1 MIMRK
6 RVLRTLAAALV
17 ASTILVNPIVS
28 EAGSILPSGG
38 DTNYILHTETDFKIM
53 DMVYKM
59 QNGETVTMENA
70 AQMATLTKVGYADYQ
85 TAGPISITEG
95 RMTYKTY
102 WGSEDKEVYV
112 VALSGTETI
121 VENQTTTVKEDLL
134 SGFELSNEYELN
146 AKNAIIDRIPA
157 GSNIIL
163 AGHSLGGMVAQQ
175 VAADK
180 YIKDNYEILN
190 TVTFGSPLI
199 KGFTREGMVK
209 RLGDTSD
216 KNPFYS
222 ISSVLNIVWQ
232 YAGVNHEDGGY
243 NGDSATA
250 HCDSYLREDVW
261 GSYDCAGEK
270 RGSILGVETGS
281 RMLTLN
287 FATTS
292 FYTSLY
298 GTTSVAR
305 SSILP
310 TKTTAECYDLA
321 KNAVADGYMSE
332 DVLGKFTTF
341 AQVTDEDP
349 VELEVSEEMES
360 DAELLE
366 AETTE
371 NDSIDEDAVVE
382 EAIDAEPTETVVA
395 EVIDAEADD
404 TVVVEDEIVETEA
417 VVE

>member
-1 MIMRK
+1 MRK
-6 RVLRTLAAALV
+6 RVLRILAAALV
-17 ASTILVNPIVS
+17 ASTVLVNPMVS
-28 EAGSILPSGG
+28 EAGSILPAGG

-59 QNGETVTMENA
+59 QNGETVTIENA

-95 RMTYKTY
+95 RMTYNTY
-102 WGSEDKEVYV
+102 WGAEDKEVYV

-121 VENQTTTVKEDLL
+121 VDNQTTTVKEDLL
-134 SGFELSNEYELN
+134 SGFELSNEYATN
-146 AKNAIIDRIPA
+146 VKNAIIDRIPA

-180 YIKDNYEILN
+180 YIKDNYEVLN

-209 RLGDTSD
+209 RLGDSSD
-216 KNPFYS
+216 KNTFYS

-243 NGDSATA
+243 NGDSSAA

-261 GSYDCAGEK
+261 GNYDCAGEK
-270 RGSILGVETGS
+270 RGSVLGVETGS

-298 GTTSVAR
+298 GTTAVAR
-305 SSILP
+305 TSILP
-310 TKTTAECYDLA
+310 KKTPAECYDLA
-321 KNAVADGYMSE
+321 KAAVADGYITE
-332 DVLGKFTTF
+332 DVLAKFTTF
-341 AQVTDEDP
+341 AQVNDADS
-349 VELEVSEEMES
+349 VETEVIEAMES
-360 DAELLE
+360 DAELVE
-366 AETTE
+366 ADTTE
-371 NDSIDEDAVVE
+371 NDSIEDANLVE
-382 EAIDAEPTETVVA
+382 EVINPELDEATVV
-395 EVIDAEADD
+395 D
-404 TVVVEDEIVETEA
+404 TEA

>member
-1 MIMRK
+1 MRK
-6 RVLRTLAAALV
+6 RVLRTIAAALAV
-17 ASTILVNPIVS
+17 STILVNPMVA
-28 EAGSILPSGG
+28 EAGSILPAGG

-53 DMVYKM
+53 DMVYKI
-59 QNGETVTMENA
+59 QNGETVTIENA

-85 TAGPISITEG
+85 SAGPISITEG
-95 RMTYKTY
+95 RMTYNTY
-102 WGSEDKEVYV
+102 WGTEDKEVYV

-134 SGFELSNEYELN
+134 SGFELSNEYKTN
-146 AKNAIIDRIPA
+146 VKNAIIDRIPA

-163 AGHSLGGMVAQQ
+163 AGHSLGGMIAQQ

-180 YIKDNYEILN
+180 YIKDNYEVLN

-243 NGDSATA
+243 NGDSSAA

-261 GSYDCAGEK
+261 GNYDCCGEK
-270 RGSILGVETGS
+270 KGTTLWVQTGT

-298 GTTSVAR
+298 GTKSVAR
-305 SSILP
+305 TSILP
-310 TKTTAECYDLA
+310 KKTPAECYDLA
-321 KNAVADGYMSE
+321 KQAVADGYMSE
-332 DVLGKFTTF
+332 DALNQFTTF
-341 AQVTDEDP
+341 VQVNDEDS
-349 VELEVSEEMES
+349 VETEVSEVIES
-360 DAELLE
+360 DAELVE
-366 AETTE
+366 ADITEADSKVEADLVEETT
-371 NDSIDEDAVVE
+371 
-382 EAIDAEPTETVVA
+382 DAEVDNTAV
-395 EVIDAEADD
+395 
-404 TVVVEDEIVETEA
+404 VETEA
-417 VVE
+417 VAE

>member
-1 MIMRK
+1 
-6 RVLRTLAAALV
+6 
-17 ASTILVNPIVS
+17 
-28 EAGSILPSGG
+28 
-38 DTNYILHTETDFKIM
+38 
-53 DMVYKM
+53 
-59 QNGETVTMENA
+59 
-70 AQMATLTKVGYADYQ
+70 MATLTKVGYADYQ

-95 RMTYKTY
+95 RMTYNTY

-112 VALSGTETI
+112 IALSGTESI

-134 SGFELSNEYELN
+134 SGFELSNEYALN
-146 AKNAIIDRIPA
+146 VKNAIIDRIPA

-180 YIKDNYEILN
+180 YVKDNYEILN

-216 KNPFYS
+216 KNTFYS
-222 ISSVLNIVWQ
+222 ISSVLNIIWQ

-243 NGDSATA
+243 NGNSSAA

-270 RGSILGVETGS
+270 RGNIFGIEAGS

-298 GTTSVAR
+298 GTTSVAKT
-305 SSILP
+305 SILP
-310 TKTTAECYDLA
+310 KKTPAECYDLA
-321 KNAVADGYMSE
+321 KQAVADGYMSE
-332 DVLGKFTTF
+332 DVLDRFTTF
-341 AQVTDEDP
+341 AQVTD
-349 VELEVSEEMES
+349 VEAVETEVAEAMEA
-360 DAELLE
+360 DAELVE
-366 AETTE
+366 ADATENASIDEEVLVEDAVAAELDETVVDEVETTE
-371 NDSIDEDAVVE
+371 A
-382 EAIDAEPTETVVA
+382 EAIVD
-395 EVIDAEADD
+395 
-404 TVVVEDEIVETEA
+404 ETEA

>member
-1 MIMRK
+1 MRK
-6 RVLRTLAAALV
+6 RVLRMLATALV
-17 ASTILVNPIVS
+17 ASTVLVNPMVS
-28 EAGSILPSGG
+28 EAGSILPAGG

-59 QNGETVTMENA
+59 QNGETVTIENA

-95 RMTYKTY
+95 RMTYNTY

-121 VENQTTTVKEDLL
+121 VDNQTTTVKEDLL
-134 SGFELSNEYELN
+134 SGFELSNEYATN
-146 AKNAIIDRIPA
+146 VKNAIIDRIPA

-180 YIKDNYEILN
+180 YVKDNYEVLN

-209 RLGDTSD
+209 RLGDSSD
-216 KNPFYS
+216 KNTFYS

-243 NGDSATA
+243 NGDSPAA

-261 GSYDCAGEK
+261 GIYDCAGEK
-270 RGSILGVETGS
+270 RGSICGIETGS

-298 GTTSVAR
+298 GTTAVAR
-305 SSILP
+305 TSILP
-310 TKTTAECYDLA
+310 KKTPAECYDLA
-321 KNAVADGYMSE
+321 KAAVADGYITE
-332 DVLGKFTTF
+332 DVLAKFTTF
-341 AQVTDEDP
+341 AQDNDADS
-349 VELEVSEEMES
+349 VETEVIEAMES
-360 DAELLE
+360 DAELVE
-366 AETTE
+366 ADTTE
-371 NDSIDEDAVVE
+371 NESIEDANLVE
-382 EAIDAEPTETVVA
+382 EVINPELDEATVV
-395 EVIDAEADD
+395 D
-404 TVVVEDEIVETEA
+404 TEA

>member
-1 MIMRK
+1 MKK
-6 RVLRTLAAALV
+6 RVLRFLATALAV
-17 ASTILVNPIVS
+17 TTVFVNPIVS

-38 DTNYILHTETDFKIM
+38 EYNYVLHTETDFKLM
-53 DMVYKM
+53 DMVYKI
-59 QNGETVTMENA
+59 QNGETVTFENA

-95 RMTYKTY
+95 RMTYNTY
-102 WGSEDKEVYV
+102 WGTEDKEVYV

-121 VENQTTTVKEDLL
+121 VENQTTTIKEDLL
-134 SGFELSNEYELN
+134 SGFELSNEYKTN
-146 AKNAIIDRIPA
+146 VKNAIIDRIPA

-163 AGHSLGGMVAQQ
+163 AGHSLGGMIAQQ

-180 YIKDNYEILN
+180 YIKDNYEVLN

-222 ISSVLNIVWQ
+222 VSTFLNIAWQ

-243 NGDSATA
+243 NGDSPAA

-261 GSYDCAGEK
+261 GSYDCCGEK
-270 RGSILGVETGS
+270 KGSTLWVQTGT

-298 GTTSVAR
+298 GTTSVVGT
-305 SSILP
+305 SIIP
-310 TKTTAECYDLA
+310 TKTPVESLDLA
-321 KNAVADGYMSE
+321 KQAVADGYISE
-332 DVLGKFTTF
+332 DVLAKYTTF
-341 AQVTDEDP
+341 VPATNEDS
-349 VELEVSEEMES
+349 VETEVSEVMES
-360 DAELLE
+360 DAEVVE
-366 AETTE
+366 ADTTE
-371 NDSIDEDAVVE
+371 DDIE
-382 EAIDAEPTETVVA
+382 
-395 EVIDAEADD
+395 EVIDTELDD
-404 TVVVEDEIVETEA
+404 TAVAEDEA

>member
-1 MIMRK
+1 MRK
-6 RVLRTLAAALV
+6 SILRTLAAALV
-17 ASTILVNPIVS
+17 ASTVLVNPMVA
-28 EAGSILPSGG
+28 EAGSILPADG

-53 DMVYKM
+53 DMVYKI
-59 QNGETVTMENA
+59 QNGETVSIENA

-95 RMTYKTY
+95 RMTYNTY

-134 SGFELSNEYELN
+134 SGFELSNEYEVN
-146 AKNAIIDRIPA
+146 VKNAIIDRIPA

-180 YIKDNYEILN
+180 YIKDNYEVLN

-216 KNPFYS
+216 KNTFYS

-243 NGDSATA
+243 NGDSSAA

-261 GSYDCAGEK
+261 GNYDCAGEK
-270 RGSILGVETGS
+270 RGSICGIETGS

-298 GTTSVAR
+298 GTTSVVR
-305 SSILP
+305 SSVLP
-310 TKTTAECYDLA
+310 KKTPAECYDLA
-321 KNAVADGYMSE
+321 KNAVSDGYISE
-332 DVLGKFTTF
+332 DVLNKFTTF
-341 AQVTDEDP
+341 VQIND
-349 VELEVSEEMES
+349 
-360 DAELLE
+360 DAS
-366 AETTE
+366 AETEASEAMMSNAEFVEADTTDV
-371 NDSIDEDAVVE
+371 DSIEEDNL
-382 EAIDAEPTETVVA
+382 
-395 EVIDAEADD
+395 ADD
-404 TVVVEDEIVETEA
+404 ASNEVQDETTVVETEA
-417 VVE
+417 IVE

>member
-1 MIMRK
+1 MKK
-6 RVLRTLAAALV
+6 RVLRFLATALAV
-17 ASTILVNPIVS
+17 TTVFVNPIVS

-38 DTNYILHTETDFKIM
+38 EYNYVLHTETDFKLM
-53 DMVYKM
+53 DMVYKI
-59 QNGETVTMENA
+59 QNGETVTFENA
-70 AQMATLTKVGYADYQ
+70 AQMATLAKVGYADYQ

-95 RMTYKTY
+95 RMTYNTY
-102 WGSEDKEVYV
+102 WGAEDKEVYV

-121 VENQTTTVKEDLL
+121 VENQTTTIKEDLL
-134 SGFELSNEYELN
+134 SGFELSNEYKTN
-146 AKNAIIDRIPA
+146 VKNAIIDRIPA

-163 AGHSLGGMVAQQ
+163 AGHSLGGMIAQQ

-180 YIKDNYEILN
+180 YIKDNYEVLN

-222 ISSVLNIVWQ
+222 VSTFLNIAWQ

-243 NGDSATA
+243 NGDSPAA

-261 GSYDCAGEK
+261 GSYDCCGEK
-270 RGSILGVETGS
+270 KGSTLWVQTGT

-298 GTTSVAR
+298 GTTSVVGT
-305 SSILP
+305 SIIP
-310 TKTTAECYDLA
+310 TKTPVESLDLA
-321 KNAVADGYMSE
+321 KQAVADGYISE
-332 DVLGKFTTF
+332 DVLSKFTTF
-341 AQVTDEDP
+341 AQATDVDSAEI
-349 VELEVSEEMES
+349 EVSEVAES
-360 DAELLE
+360 DAEVVE
-366 AETTE
+366 ADTTE
-371 NDSIDEDAVVE
+371 DDIE
-382 EAIDAEPTETVVA
+382 
-395 EVIDAEADD
+395 EVIDTELDD
-404 TVVVEDEIVETEA
+404 TAVAEDEA
-417 VVE
+417 VIE

>member
-1 MIMRK
+1 MRK
-6 RVLRTLAAALV
+6 RVLRILAAALV
-17 ASTILVNPIVS
+17 ASTVLVNPMVS
-28 EAGSILPSGG
+28 EAGSILPAGG

-59 QNGETVTMENA
+59 QNGETVTIENA

-95 RMTYKTY
+95 RMTYNTY

-121 VENQTTTVKEDLL
+121 VDNQTTTVKEDLL
-134 SGFELSNEYELN
+134 SGFELSNEYATN
-146 AKNAIIDRIPA
+146 VKNAIIDRIPA

-180 YIKDNYEILN
+180 YIKDNYEVLN

-209 RLGDTSD
+209 RLGDSSD
-216 KNPFYS
+216 KNTFYS

-243 NGDSATA
+243 NGDSPAA

-261 GSYDCAGEK
+261 GNYDCAGEK
-270 RGSILGVETGS
+270 RGSICGIETGS

-298 GTTSVAR
+298 GTTAVAR
-305 SSILP
+305 TSILP
-310 TKTTAECYDLA
+310 KKTPAECYDLA
-321 KNAVADGYMSE
+321 KAAVADGYITE
-332 DVLGKFTTF
+332 DVLAKFTTF
-341 AQVTDEDP
+341 AQLNDTDS
-349 VELEVSEEMES
+349 VETEVIEAMES
-360 DAELLE
+360 DAKLVE
-366 AETTE
+366 ADSTE
-371 NDSIDEDAVVE
+371 NDSIEDANLVE
-382 EAIDAEPTETVVA
+382 EVINPELDEATVV
-395 EVIDAEADD
+395 D
-404 TVVVEDEIVETEA
+404 TEA

>member
-1 MIMRK
+1 MRK
-6 RVLRTLAAALV
+6 SILRTLAAALV
-17 ASTILVNPIVS
+17 ASTVLVNPMVA
-28 EAGSILPSGG
+28 EAGSILPADG

-53 DMVYKM
+53 DMVYKI
-59 QNGETVTMENA
+59 QNGETVSVENA

-95 RMTYKTY
+95 RMTYNTY

-134 SGFELSNEYELN
+134 SGFELSNEYVVN
-146 AKNAIIDRIPA
+146 VKNAIIDRIPA

-180 YIKDNYEILN
+180 YIKDNYEVLN

-216 KNPFYS
+216 KNTFYS

-243 NGDSATA
+243 NGDSSTA

-261 GSYDCAGEK
+261 GNYDCAGEK
-270 RGSILGVETGS
+270 RGSICGIETGS

-298 GTTSVAR
+298 GTTSVVR
-305 SSILP
+305 SSVLP
-310 TKTTAECYDLA
+310 KKTPAECYDLA
-321 KNAVADGYMSE
+321 KNAVSDGYISE
-332 DVLGKFTTF
+332 DVLNKFTTF
-341 AQVTDEDP
+341 VQIND
-349 VELEVSEEMES
+349 
-360 DAELLE
+360 DAS
-366 AETTE
+366 AETEASETMISNTE
-371 NDSIDEDAVVE
+371 FVEADTTEVDSIEEDNL
-382 EAIDAEPTETVVA
+382 
-395 EVIDAEADD
+395 ADD
-404 TVVVEDEIVETEA
+404 ASNEVQDETAVVETEA
-417 VVE
+417 IVE

>member
-1 MIMRK
+1 MRK
-6 RVLRTLAAALV
+6 RVFRILAAAIV

-28 EAGSILPSGG
+28 EAGSILPADG

-59 QNGETVTMENA
+59 QNGETVTIENA

-95 RMTYKTY
+95 RMTYNTY

-112 VALSGTETI
+112 VALSGTESI

-134 SGFELSNEYELN
+134 SGFELSNEYEKN
-146 AKNAIIDRIPA
+146 VKNAIIDRIPA

-163 AGHSLGGMVAQQ
+163 TGHSLGGMVAQQ

-180 YIKDNYEILN
+180 YIKDNYEVLN
-190 TVTFGSPLI
+190 TVTFGSPLV

-209 RLGDTSD
+209 RLGDSSD
-216 KNPFYS
+216 KNTFYS

-243 NGDSATA
+243 NGDSPAA

-321 KNAVADGYMSE
+321 KKAVADGYMSE
-332 DVLGKFTTF
+332 DVLNKFTTF
-341 AQVTDEDP
+341 AQVTDVDTVEVEVPVVEDSD
-349 VELEVSEEMES
+349 VEAVEADTTEAESVVEADLVEEAV
-360 DAELLE
+360 DAELVETADVE
-366 AETTE
+366 AET
-371 NDSIDEDAVVE
+371 
-382 EAIDAEPTETVVA
+382 VA
-395 EVIDAEADD
+395 E
-404 TVVVEDEIVETEA
+404 
-417 VVE
+417 

>member
-1 MIMRK
+1 MRK
-6 RVLRTLAAALV
+6 RVIRILAAALV
-17 ASTILVNPIVS
+17 ASTVLVNPMVS
-28 EAGSILPSGG
+28 EAGSILPAGG

-59 QNGETVTMENA
+59 QNGETVTIENA

-95 RMTYKTY
+95 RMTYNTY

-121 VENQTTTVKEDLL
+121 VDNQTTTVKEDLL
-134 SGFELSNEYELN
+134 SGFELSNEYATN
-146 AKNAIIDRIPA
+146 VKNAIIDRIPA

-180 YIKDNYEILN
+180 YIKDNYEVLN

-216 KNPFYS
+216 KNTFYS

-243 NGDSATA
+243 NGDSPAA

-261 GSYDCAGEK
+261 GNYDCAGEK
-270 RGSILGVETGS
+270 RGSICGIETGS

-298 GTTSVAR
+298 GTTAVTR
-305 SSILP
+305 TSILP
-310 TKTTAECYDLA
+310 KKTPAECYDLA
-321 KNAVADGYMSE
+321 KAAVADGYITE
-332 DVLGKFTTF
+332 DVLAKFTTF
-341 AQVTDEDP
+341 AQVNDADS
-349 VELEVSEEMES
+349 VETEVIEAMES
-360 DAELLE
+360 DAELVE
-366 AETTE
+366 ADTTE
-371 NDSIDEDAVVE
+371 NDSIEDASLVE
-382 EAIDAEPTETVVA
+382 EVINPELDEATVV
-395 EVIDAEADD
+395 D
-404 TVVVEDEIVETEA
+404 TEA

>member
-1 MIMRK
+1 MKK
-6 RVLRTLAAALV
+6 RVLRFLATALAV
-17 ASTILVNPIVS
+17 TTVFVNPIVS

-38 DTNYILHTETDFKIM
+38 EYNYVLHTETDFKLM
-53 DMVYKM
+53 DMVYKI
-59 QNGETVTMENA
+59 QNGETVTFENA
-70 AQMATLTKVGYADYQ
+70 AQMATLAKVGYADYQ

-95 RMTYKTY
+95 RMTYNTY
-102 WGSEDKEVYV
+102 WGAEDKEVYV

-121 VENQTTTVKEDLL
+121 VENQTTTIKEDLL
-134 SGFELSNEYELN
+134 SGFELSNEYKTN
-146 AKNAIIDRIPA
+146 VKNAIIDRIPA

-163 AGHSLGGMVAQQ
+163 AGHSLGGMIAQQ

-180 YIKDNYEILN
+180 YIKDNYEVLN

-222 ISSVLNIVWQ
+222 VSTFLNIAWQ

-243 NGDSATA
+243 NGDSSAA

-261 GSYDCAGEK
+261 GSYDCCGEK
-270 RGSILGVETGS
+270 KGSTLWVQTGT

-305 SSILP
+305 TSIIP
-310 TKTTAECYDLA
+310 TQTTAACYDLA
-321 KNAVADGYMSE
+321 KKAVADGYITE
-332 DVLGKFTTF
+332 DVLAKYTTF
-341 AQVTDEDP
+341 VPATNEDS
-349 VELEVSEEMES
+349 VETEVSEVMES
-360 DAELLE
+360 EVEESIE
-366 AETTE
+366 AE
-371 NDSIDEDAVVE
+371 VE
-382 EAIDAEPTETVVA
+382 ETAV
-395 EVIDAEADD
+395 
-404 TVVVEDEIVETEA
+404 VETEA
-417 VVE
+417 VEAMDAETDEAAIVEAEAVEAETVVE

>member
-1 MIMRK
+1 MRK
-6 RVLRTLAAALV
+6 RVLRMLATALV
-17 ASTILVNPIVS
+17 ASTVLVNPMVS
-28 EAGSILPSGG
+28 EAGSILPAGG

-59 QNGETVTMENA
+59 QNGETVTIENA

-95 RMTYKTY
+95 RMTYNTY

-134 SGFELSNEYELN
+134 SGFELSNEYATN
-146 AKNAIIDRIPA
+146 VKNAIIDRIPA

-180 YIKDNYEILN
+180 YVKDNYEVLN

-209 RLGDTSD
+209 RLGDSSD
-216 KNPFYS
+216 KNTFYS

-243 NGDSATA
+243 NGDSPAA

-270 RGSILGVETGS
+270 RGSICGIETGS

-298 GTTSVAR
+298 GTTAVAR
-305 SSILP
+305 TSILP
-310 TKTTAECYDLA
+310 KKTPAECYDLA
-321 KNAVADGYMSE
+321 KAAVADGYITE
-332 DVLGKFTTF
+332 DVLAKFTTF
-341 AQVTDEDP
+341 AQDNDADS
-349 VELEVSEEMES
+349 VETEFIETMES
-360 DAELLE
+360 DAELVE
-366 AETTE
+366 ADTTE
-371 NDSIDEDAVVE
+371 NDSIEDANLIE
-382 EAIDAEPTETVVA
+382 EVINPELDEATVV
-395 EVIDAEADD
+395 D
-404 TVVVEDEIVETEA
+404 TEA

>member
-1 MIMRK
+1 MRK
-6 RVLRTLAAALV
+6 RVLRILATALV
-17 ASTILVNPIVS
+17 ASTVLVNPMVS
-28 EAGSILPSGG
+28 EAGSILPAGG

-59 QNGETVTMENA
+59 QNGETVTIENA

-95 RMTYKTY
+95 RMTYNTY

-121 VENQTTTVKEDLL
+121 VDNQTTTVKEDLL
-134 SGFELSNEYELN
+134 SGFELSNEYATN
-146 AKNAIIDRIPA
+146 VKNAIIDRIPA

-180 YIKDNYEILN
+180 YVKDNYEVLN

-209 RLGDTSD
+209 RLGDSSD
-216 KNPFYS
+216 KNTFYS

-243 NGDSATA
+243 NGDSPAA

-270 RGSILGVETGS
+270 RGNICGIETGS

-298 GTTSVAR
+298 GTTAVAR
-305 SSILP
+305 TSILP
-310 TKTTAECYDLA
+310 KKTPAECYDLA
-321 KNAVADGYMSE
+321 KAAVADGYITE
-332 DVLGKFTTF
+332 DVLAKFTTF
-341 AQVTDEDP
+341 AQVNDADS
-349 VELEVSEEMES
+349 VETEVIETMES
-360 DAELLE
+360 DAELVE
-366 AETTE
+366 ADTTE
-371 NDSIDEDAVVE
+371 NDSIEDANLVE
-382 EAIDAEPTETVVA
+382 EVINPELDEATVV
-395 EVIDAEADD
+395 D
-404 TVVVEDEIVETEA
+404 TEA

>member
-1 MIMRK
+1 MRK
-6 RVLRTLAAALV
+6 RVLRILAAALV
-17 ASTILVNPIVS
+17 ASTVLVNPMVS
-28 EAGSILPSGG
+28 EAGSILPAGG

-59 QNGETVTMENA
+59 QNGETVTIENA

-95 RMTYKTY
+95 RMTYNTY
-102 WGSEDKEVYV
+102 WGAEDKEVYV

-134 SGFELSNEYELN
+134 SGFELSNEYATN
-146 AKNAIIDRIPA
+146 VKNAIIDRIPA

-180 YIKDNYEILN
+180 YIKDNYEVLN

-209 RLGDTSD
+209 RLGDSSD
-216 KNPFYS
+216 KNTFYS

-243 NGDSATA
+243 NGDSSAA

-261 GSYDCAGEK
+261 GNYDCAGEK
-270 RGSILGVETGS
+270 RGSVLGVETGS

-298 GTTSVAR
+298 GTTAVAR
-305 SSILP
+305 TSILP
-310 TKTTAECYDLA
+310 KKTPAECYDLA
-321 KNAVADGYMSE
+321 KAAVADGYITE
-332 DVLGKFTTF
+332 DVLAKFTTF
-341 AQVTDEDP
+341 AQVNDADS
-349 VELEVSEEMES
+349 VETEVIEAMES
-360 DAELLE
+360 DAELVE
-366 AETTE
+366 ADTTE
-371 NDSIDEDAVVE
+371 NDSIEDANLVE
-382 EAIDAEPTETVVA
+382 EVINPELDEATVV
-395 EVIDAEADD
+395 D
-404 TVVVEDEIVETEA
+404 TEA

>member
-1 MIMRK
+1 MRK
-6 RVLRTLAAALV
+6 SILRTLAAALV
-17 ASTILVNPIVS
+17 ASTVLVNPMVA
-28 EAGSILPSGG
+28 EAGSILPADG

-53 DMVYKM
+53 DMVYKI
-59 QNGETVTMENA
+59 QNGETVSVENA

-95 RMTYKTY
+95 RMTYNTY

-134 SGFELSNEYELN
+134 SGFELSNEYATN
-146 AKNAIIDRIPA
+146 VKNAIIDRIPA

-180 YIKDNYEILN
+180 YIKDNYEVLN

-209 RLGDTSD
+209 RLGDSSD
-216 KNPFYS
+216 KNTFYS

-243 NGDSATA
+243 NGDSSAA

-261 GSYDCAGEK
+261 GNYDCAGEK
-270 RGSILGVETGS
+270 RGSVLGVETGS

-298 GTTSVAR
+298 GTTAVAR
-305 SSILP
+305 TSILP
-310 TKTTAECYDLA
+310 KKTPAECYDLA
-321 KNAVADGYMSE
+321 KAAVADGYITE
-332 DVLGKFTTF
+332 DVLAKFTTF
-341 AQVTDEDP
+341 AQVNDADS
-349 VELEVSEEMES
+349 VETEVIEAMES
-360 DAELLE
+360 DAELVE
-366 AETTE
+366 ADTTE
-371 NDSIDEDAVVE
+371 NDSIEDANLVE
-382 EAIDAEPTETVVA
+382 EVINPELDEATVV
-395 EVIDAEADD
+395 D
-404 TVVVEDEIVETEA
+404 TEA

>member
-1 MIMRK
+1 MRK
-6 RVLRTLAAALV
+6 SILRTLAAALV
-17 ASTILVNPIVS
+17 ASTVLVNPMVA
-28 EAGSILPSGG
+28 EAGSILPADG

-53 DMVYKM
+53 DMVYKI
-59 QNGETVTMENA
+59 QNGETVSVENA

-95 RMTYKTY
+95 RMTYNTY

-134 SGFELSNEYELN
+134 SGFELSNEYVVN
-146 AKNAIIDRIPA
+146 VKNAIIDRIPA

-180 YIKDNYEILN
+180 YIKDNYEVLN

-216 KNPFYS
+216 KNTFYS

-243 NGDSATA
+243 NGDSSAA

-261 GSYDCAGEK
+261 GNYDCAGEK
-270 RGSILGVETGS
+270 RGSICGIETGS

-298 GTTSVAR
+298 GTTSVVR
-305 SSILP
+305 SSVLP
-310 TKTTAECYDLA
+310 KKTPAECYDLA
-321 KNAVADGYMSE
+321 KNAVSDGYISE
-332 DVLGKFTTF
+332 DVLNKFTTF
-341 AQVTDEDP
+341 VQIND
-349 VELEVSEEMES
+349 
-360 DAELLE
+360 DAS
-366 AETTE
+366 AETEASETMMSNTE
-371 NDSIDEDAVVE
+371 FV
-382 EAIDAEPTETVVA
+382 
-395 EVIDAEADD
+395 EAD
-404 TVVVEDEIVETEA
+404 TTEVNSIEEDNLADDASNAVQDETAVVETEA
-417 VVE
+417 IVE

>member
-1 MIMRK
+1 MRK
-6 RVLRTLAAALV
+6 RVLRTIAAALAV
-17 ASTILVNPIVS
+17 TTILVNPMVA
-28 EAGSILPSGG
+28 EAGSILPAGG

-53 DMVYKM
+53 DMVYKI
-59 QNGETVTMENA
+59 QNGETVTIENA

-85 TAGPISITEG
+85 SAGPISITEG
-95 RMTYKTY
+95 RMTYNTY
-102 WGSEDKEVYV
+102 WGTEDKEVYV

-134 SGFELSNEYELN
+134 SGFELSNEYKTN
-146 AKNAIIDRIPA
+146 VKNAIIDRIPA

-180 YIKDNYEILN
+180 YIKDNYEVLN

-243 NGDSATA
+243 NGDSSAA

-261 GSYDCAGEK
+261 GNYDCCGEK
-270 RGSILGVETGS
+270 KGTTLWVQTGT

-298 GTTSVAR
+298 GTKSVAR
-305 SSILP
+305 TSILP
-310 TKTTAECYDLA
+310 KKTPAECYDLA
-321 KNAVADGYMSE
+321 KQAVADGYMSE
-332 DVLGKFTTF
+332 DALNQFTTF
-341 AQVTDEDP
+341 VQVNDEES
-349 VELEVSEEMES
+349 VETEVSEVIES
-360 DAELLE
+360 DAELVE
-366 AETTE
+366 ADVTEADSKVEADLVEETT
-371 NDSIDEDAVVE
+371 
-382 EAIDAEPTETVVA
+382 DAEVDNTAV
-395 EVIDAEADD
+395 
-404 TVVVEDEIVETEA
+404 VETEA
-417 VVE
+417 VAE

>member
-1 MIMRK
+1 MRK
-6 RVLRTLAAALV
+6 RVLRTLAAALAV
-17 ASTILVNPIVS
+17 STILVNPMVA
-28 EAGSILPSGG
+28 EAGSILPAGG

-53 DMVYKM
+53 DMVYKI
-59 QNGETVTMENA
+59 QNGETVTIENA

-85 TAGPISITEG
+85 SAGPISITEG
-95 RMTYKTY
+95 RMTYNTY
-102 WGSEDKEVYV
+102 KSSEDKAVYV

-134 SGFELSNEYELN
+134 SGFELSNEYVTN
-146 AKNAIIDRIPA
+146 VKNAIIDRIPA
-157 GSNIIL
+157 GSNIIF

-180 YIKDNYEILN
+180 YIKDNYEVLN

-209 RLGDTSD
+209 RLGDSSD
-216 KNPFYS
+216 KNTFYS
-222 ISSVLNIVWQ
+222 ISSVFNIVWQ

-243 NGDSATA
+243 NGDSSAA

-261 GSYDCAGEK
+261 GNYDCAGEK
-270 RGSILGVETGS
+270 RGSVLGVETGS

-305 SSILP
+305 TSILP
-310 TKTTAECYDLA
+310 KKTPVECYDLA
-321 KNAVADGYMSE
+321 KQAVADGYMSE
-332 DVLGKFTTF
+332 DALNQFTTF
-341 AQVTDEDP
+341 EQVNDEDA
-349 VELEVSEEMES
+349 VETEVSEVIES
-360 DAELLE
+360 DAELVE
-366 AETTE
+366 ADATE
-371 NDSIDEDAVVE
+371 NDIVEEDVVVE
-382 EAIDAEPTETVVA
+382 DNLVE
-395 EVIDAEADD
+395 EVIDAELDETAAVE
-404 TVVVEDEIVETEA
+404 TETEVVEAEA

>member
-1 MIMRK
+1 MRK
-6 RVLRTLAAALV
+6 RVIRILAAALV
-17 ASTILVNPIVS
+17 ASTVLVNPMVS
-28 EAGSILPSGG
+28 VAGSILPAGG

-59 QNGETVTMENA
+59 QNGETVTIENA

-95 RMTYKTY
+95 RMTYNTY
-102 WGSEDKEVYV
+102 WGAEDKEVYV

-121 VENQTTTVKEDLL
+121 VDNQTTTVKEDLQ
-134 SGFELSNEYELN
+134 SGFELSNEYVLN
-146 AKNAIIDRIPA
+146 VKNAIIDRIPA

-180 YIKDNYEILN
+180 YIKDNYEVLN

-209 RLGDTSD
+209 RLGDSSD
-216 KNPFYS
+216 KNTFYS

-243 NGDSATA
+243 NGDSPAA

-261 GSYDCAGEK
+261 GNYDCAGEK
-270 RGSILGVETGS
+270 RGSVLGVETGS

-298 GTTSVAR
+298 GTTAVAR
-305 SSILP
+305 TSILP
-310 TKTTAECYDLA
+310 KKTPAECYDLA
-321 KNAVADGYMSE
+321 KAAVTNGYITE
-332 DVLGKFTTF
+332 DVLAKFTTF
-341 AQVTDEDP
+341 AQVNDADS
-349 VELEVSEEMES
+349 VETEVIEAMES
-360 DAELLE
+360 DAELVE
-366 AETTE
+366 ADTTE
-371 NDSIDEDAVVE
+371 NDSIEDANLVE
-382 EAIDAEPTETVVA
+382 EVINPELDEATVV
-395 EVIDAEADD
+395 D
-404 TVVVEDEIVETEA
+404 TEA
-417 VVE
+417 VIE

>member
-1 MIMRK
+1 MRK
-6 RVLRTLAAALV
+6 RVLRILAAALV
-17 ASTILVNPIVS
+17 ASTVLVNPMVS
-28 EAGSILPSGG
+28 EAGSILPAGG

-59 QNGETVTMENA
+59 QNGETVTIENA

-95 RMTYKTY
+95 RMTYNTY

-121 VENQTTTVKEDLL
+121 VDNQTTTVKEDLL
-134 SGFELSNEYELN
+134 SGFELSNEYATN
-146 AKNAIIDRIPA
+146 VKNAIIDRIPA

-180 YIKDNYEILN
+180 YIKDNYEVLN

-216 KNPFYS
+216 KNTFYS

-243 NGDSATA
+243 NGDSSAA

-261 GSYDCAGEK
+261 GNYDCAGEK
-270 RGSILGVETGS
+270 RGSVLGVETGS

-298 GTTSVAR
+298 GTTAVAR
-305 SSILP
+305 TSILP
-310 TKTTAECYDLA
+310 KKTPAECYDLA
-321 KNAVADGYMSE
+321 KAAVADGYITE
-332 DVLGKFTTF
+332 DVLAKFTTF
-341 AQVTDEDP
+341 AQVNDADS
-349 VELEVSEEMES
+349 VETEVIEAMES
-360 DAELLE
+360 DSELVE
-366 AETTE
+366 ADTTE
-371 NDSIDEDAVVE
+371 NDSIEDANLVEEVINPELDETTVVDTDAVVE
-382 EAIDAEPTETVVA
+382 
-395 EVIDAEADD
+395 
-404 TVVVEDEIVETEA
+404 
-417 VVE
+417 

>member
-1 MIMRK
+1 
-6 RVLRTLAAALV
+6 
-17 ASTILVNPIVS
+17 
-28 EAGSILPSGG
+28 
-38 DTNYILHTETDFKIM
+38 
-53 DMVYKM
+53 
-59 QNGETVTMENA
+59 
-70 AQMATLTKVGYADYQ
+70 
-85 TAGPISITEG
+85 
-95 RMTYKTY
+95 MTYNTY

-134 SGFELSNEYELN
+134 SGFELSNEYKTN
-146 AKNAIIDRIPA
+146 VKNAIIDRIPA

-163 AGHSLGGMVAQQ
+163 AGHSLGGMIAQQ

-180 YIKDNYEILN
+180 YIKDNYEVLN

-243 NGDSATA
+243 NGDSSAA

-261 GSYDCAGEK
+261 GNYDCCGEK
-270 RGSILGVETGS
+270 KGTTLWVQTGT

-298 GTTSVAR
+298 GTKSVAR
-305 SSILP
+305 TSILP
-310 TKTTAECYDLA
+310 KKTPAECYDLA
-321 KNAVADGYMSE
+321 KQAVADGYMSE
-332 DVLGKFTTF
+332 DALNQFTTF
-341 AQVTDEDP
+341 VQVNDEDS
-349 VELEVSEEMES
+349 VETEVSEVIES
-360 DAELLE
+360 DAELVE
-366 AETTE
+366 ADVTEDDSKVEADLVEETT
-371 NDSIDEDAVVE
+371 
-382 EAIDAEPTETVVA
+382 DAEVDNTAV
-395 EVIDAEADD
+395 
-404 TVVVEDEIVETEA
+404 VETEA
-417 VVE
+417 VAE

>member
-1 MIMRK
+1 MRK
-6 RVLRTLAAALV
+6 SILRTLAAALV
-17 ASTILVNPIVS
+17 ASTVLVNPMVA
-28 EAGSILPSGG
+28 EAGSILPADG

-53 DMVYKM
+53 DMVYKI
-59 QNGETVTMENA
+59 QNGETVSVENA

-95 RMTYKTY
+95 RMTYNTY

-134 SGFELSNEYELN
+134 SGFELSNEYEVN
-146 AKNAIIDRIPA
+146 VKNAIIDRIPA

-180 YIKDNYEILN
+180 YIKDNYEVLN

-216 KNPFYS
+216 KNTFYS

-243 NGDSATA
+243 NGDSSAA

-261 GSYDCAGEK
+261 GNYDCAGEK
-270 RGSILGVETGS
+270 RGSICGIETGS

-298 GTTSVAR
+298 GTTSVVR
-305 SSILP
+305 SSVLP
-310 TKTTAECYDLA
+310 KKTPAECYDLA
-321 KNAVADGYMSE
+321 KNAVSDGYISE
-332 DVLGKFTTF
+332 DVLNKFTTF
-341 AQVTDEDP
+341 VQIND
-349 VELEVSEEMES
+349 
-360 DAELLE
+360 DAS
-366 AETTE
+366 AETEASETMMSNTE
-371 NDSIDEDAVVE
+371 FVEADTTEVDSIE
-382 EAIDAEPTETVVA
+382 EEKL
-395 EVIDAEADD
+395 ADD
-404 TVVVEDEIVETEA
+404 ASNAVQDETTVVETEA
-417 VVE
+417 IVE

>member
-1 MIMRK
+1 MRK
-6 RVLRTLAAALV
+6 RVLRTIAAALAV
-17 ASTILVNPIVS
+17 TTILVNPMVA
-28 EAGSILPSGG
+28 EAGSILPAGG

-53 DMVYKM
+53 DMVYKI
-59 QNGETVTMENA
+59 QNGETVNIENA

-85 TAGPISITEG
+85 SAGPISITEG
-95 RMTYKTY
+95 RMTYNTY
-102 WGSEDKEVYV
+102 WGTEDKEVYV

-134 SGFELSNEYELN
+134 SGFELSNEYKTN
-146 AKNAIIDRIPA
+146 VKNAIIDRIPA

-163 AGHSLGGMVAQQ
+163 AGHSLGGMIAQQ

-180 YIKDNYEILN
+180 YIKDNYEVLN

-243 NGDSATA
+243 NGDSSAA

-261 GSYDCAGEK
+261 GNYDCCGEK
-270 RGSILGVETGS
+270 KGTTLWVQTGT

-298 GTTSVAR
+298 GTKSVAR
-305 SSILP
+305 TSIIP
-310 TKTTAECYDLA
+310 TQTTAACYDLA
-321 KNAVADGYMSE
+321 KKAVADGYMSE
-332 DVLGKFTTF
+332 DVLAKFTTF
-341 AQVTDEDP
+341 VPATNEDS
-349 VELEVSEEMES
+349 VETEVSEVIES
-360 DAELLE
+360 DAELVE
-366 AETTE
+366 ADVTEADSKVEADLVEETT
-371 NDSIDEDAVVE
+371 
-382 EAIDAEPTETVVA
+382 DAEVDNTAV
-395 EVIDAEADD
+395 
-404 TVVVEDEIVETEA
+404 VETEA
-417 VVE
+417 VAE

>member
-1 MIMRK
+1 MRK
-6 RVLRTLAAALV
+6 RVLRIFAAALV
-17 ASTILVNPIVS
+17 ASTVLVNPIVS

-38 DTNYILHTETDFKIM
+38 DTNYILHTETDFKLM
-53 DMVYKM
+53 DMVYKI
-59 QNGETVTMENA
+59 QNGETVTIENA
-70 AQMATLTKVGYADYQ
+70 AQMATLAKVGYADYQ

-95 RMTYKTY
+95 RMTYNTY

-121 VENQTTTVKEDLL
+121 VENQTTTLKEDLL
-134 SGFELSNEYELN
+134 SGFELSNEYAVN
-146 AKNAIIDRIPA
+146 VKNAIIDRIPA

-180 YIKDNYEILN
+180 YIKDNYEVLN

-222 ISSVLNIVWQ
+222 ISTFLNIAWQ

-243 NGDSATA
+243 NGDSPAA

-270 RGSILGVETGS
+270 RGSIAGIETGS

-298 GTTSVAR
+298 GTTSVVR
-305 SSILP
+305 TSIIP
-310 TKTTAECYDLA
+310 TKTPAESYDLA
-321 KNAVADGYMSE
+321 KQAVADGYISE
-332 DVLGKFTTF
+332 DVLSRFTTF
-341 AQVTDEDP
+341 AQATDVDSAEI
-349 VELEVSEEMES
+349 EVSEVAES
-360 DAELLE
+360 DAEVVE
-366 AETTE
+366 ADTTE
-371 NDSIDEDAVVE
+371 DDIE
-382 EAIDAEPTETVVA
+382 EAIDTELDDTAVA
-395 EVIDAEADD
+395 ED
-404 TVVVEDEIVETEA
+404 EA

>member
-1 MIMRK
+1 MRK
-6 RVLRTLAAALV
+6 RVFRILAAALAV
-17 ASTILVNPIVS
+17 TTILVNPMVA
-28 EAGSILPSGG
+28 EAGSILPAGG

-53 DMVYKM
+53 DMVYKI
-59 QNGETVTMENA
+59 QNGETVTIENA

-85 TAGPISITEG
+85 SAGPISITEG
-95 RMTYKTY
+95 RMTYNTC
-102 WGSEDKEVYV
+102 WGTEDKEVYV

-134 SGFELSNEYELN
+134 SGFELSNEYKTN
-146 AKNAIIDRIPA
+146 VKNAIIDRIPA

-180 YIKDNYEILN
+180 YIKDNYEVLN

-243 NGDSATA
+243 NGDSSAA

-261 GSYDCAGEK
+261 GNYDCCGEK
-270 RGSILGVETGS
+270 KGTTLWVQTGT

-298 GTTSVAR
+298 GTTSVAGT
-305 SSILP
+305 SIAP
-310 TKTTAECYDLA
+310 KKTTAECYDLA
-321 KNAVADGYMSE
+321 KQAVADGYMSE
-332 DVLGKFTTF
+332 DVLAKFTTF
-341 AQVTDEDP
+341 VPATNEDS
-349 VELEVSEEMES
+349 VETEVSEVSES
-360 DAELLE
+360 DAELVE
-366 AETTE
+366 ADVTEADSNVEADLVEETT
-371 NDSIDEDAVVE
+371 
-382 EAIDAEPTETVVA
+382 DAEVDNTAV
-395 EVIDAEADD
+395 
-404 TVVVEDEIVETEA
+404 VETEA
-417 VVE
+417 VAE

>member
-1 MIMRK
+1 MKK
-6 RVLRTLAAALV
+6 RVLRFLATALAV
-17 ASTILVNPIVS
+17 TTVFVNPIVS

-38 DTNYILHTETDFKIM
+38 EYNYVLHTETDFKLM
-53 DMVYKM
+53 DMVYKI
-59 QNGETVTMENA
+59 QNGETVTFENA
-70 AQMATLTKVGYADYQ
+70 AQMATLAKVGYADYQ

-95 RMTYKTY
+95 RMTYNTY
-102 WGSEDKEVYV
+102 WGTEDKEVYV

-134 SGFELSNEYELN
+134 SGFELSNEYKTN
-146 AKNAIIDRIPA
+146 VKNAIIDRIPA

-163 AGHSLGGMVAQQ
+163 AGHSLGGMIAQQ

-180 YIKDNYEILN
+180 YIKDNYEVLN

-243 NGDSATA
+243 NGDSSAA

-261 GSYDCAGEK
+261 GNYDCCGEK
-270 RGSILGVETGS
+270 KGTTLWVQTGT

-305 SSILP
+305 TSIIP
-310 TKTTAECYDLA
+310 TQTTAACYDLA
-321 KNAVADGYMSE
+321 KKAVADGYITE
-332 DVLGKFTTF
+332 DVLAKFTTF
-341 AQVTDEDP
+341 VPATNEDS
-349 VELEVSEEMES
+349 VETEVSEVIES
-360 DAELLE
+360 DAELVE
-366 AETTE
+366 ADVTEADSKVEADLVEETT
-371 NDSIDEDAVVE
+371 
-382 EAIDAEPTETVVA
+382 DAEVDNTAV
-395 EVIDAEADD
+395 
-404 TVVVEDEIVETEA
+404 VETEA
-417 VVE
+417 VAE

>member
-1 MIMRK
+1 MRK
-6 RVLRTLAAALV
+6 SILRTLAAALV
-17 ASTILVNPIVS
+17 ASTVLVNPMVA
-28 EAGSILPSGG
+28 EAGSILPADG

-53 DMVYKM
+53 DMVYKI
-59 QNGETVTMENA
+59 QNGETVSVENA

-95 RMTYKTY
+95 RMTYNTY

-134 SGFELSNEYELN
+134 SGFELSNEYVVN
-146 AKNAIIDRIPA
+146 VKNAIIDRIPA

-180 YIKDNYEILN
+180 YIKDNYEVLN

-216 KNPFYS
+216 KNTFYS

-243 NGDSATA
+243 NGDSSAA

-261 GSYDCAGEK
+261 GNYDCAGEK
-270 RGSILGVETGS
+270 RGSICGIETGS

-298 GTTSVAR
+298 GTTSVVR
-305 SSILP
+305 SSVLP
-310 TKTTAECYDLA
+310 KKTPAECYDLA
-321 KNAVADGYMSE
+321 KNAVSDGYISE
-332 DVLGKFTTF
+332 DVLNKFTTF
-341 AQVTDEDP
+341 VQIND
-349 VELEVSEEMES
+349 
-360 DAELLE
+360 DAS
-366 AETTE
+366 AETEASEAMMSNTE
-371 NDSIDEDAVVE
+371 FV
-382 EAIDAEPTETVVA
+382 
-395 EVIDAEADD
+395 EAD
-404 TVVVEDEIVETEA
+404 TTEVNSIEEDNLADDASNAVQDETAVVETEA
-417 VVE
+417 IVE

>member
-1 MIMRK
+1 MRK
-6 RVLRTLAAALV
+6 RVLRTIAAALAV
-17 ASTILVNPIVS
+17 TTILVNPMVA
-28 EAGSILPSGG
+28 EAGSILPAGG

-53 DMVYKM
+53 DMVYKI
-59 QNGETVTMENA
+59 QNGETVTIENA

-85 TAGPISITEG
+85 SAGPISITEG
-95 RMTYKTY
+95 RMTYNTY
-102 WGSEDKEVYV
+102 WGTEDKEVYV

-134 SGFELSNEYELN
+134 SGFELSNEYKTN
-146 AKNAIIDRIPA
+146 VKNAIIDRIPA

-163 AGHSLGGMVAQQ
+163 AGHSLGGMIAQQ

-180 YIKDNYEILN
+180 YIKDNYEVLN

-243 NGDSATA
+243 NGDSSAA

-261 GSYDCAGEK
+261 GNYDCCGEK
-270 RGSILGVETGS
+270 KGTTLWVQTGT

-298 GTTSVAR
+298 GTKSVAR
-305 SSILP
+305 TSIIP
-310 TKTTAECYDLA
+310 TQTTAACYDLA
-321 KNAVADGYMSE
+321 KKAVADGYMSE
-332 DVLGKFTTF
+332 DVLAKFTTF
-341 AQVTDEDP
+341 VPATNEDS
-349 VELEVSEEMES
+349 VETEVSEVIES
-360 DAELLE
+360 DAELVE
-366 AETTE
+366 ADVTEADSKVEADLVEETT
-371 NDSIDEDAVVE
+371 
-382 EAIDAEPTETVVA
+382 DAEVDNTAV
-395 EVIDAEADD
+395 
-404 TVVVEDEIVETEA
+404 VETEA
-417 VVE
+417 VAE

>member
-1 MIMRK
+1 MRK
-6 RVLRTLAAALV
+6 RVLRTIAAALAV
-17 ASTILVNPIVS
+17 STILVNPMVA
-28 EAGSILPSGG
+28 EAGSILPAGG

-53 DMVYKM
+53 DMVYKI
-59 QNGETVTMENA
+59 QNGETVTIENA

-85 TAGPISITEG
+85 SAGPISITEG
-95 RMTYKTY
+95 RMTYNTC
-102 WGSEDKEVYV
+102 WGTEDKEVYV

-134 SGFELSNEYELN
+134 SGFELSNEYKTN
-146 AKNAIIDRIPA
+146 VKNAIIDRIPA

-163 AGHSLGGMVAQQ
+163 AGHSLGGMIAQQ

-180 YIKDNYEILN
+180 YIKDNYEVLN

-243 NGDSATA
+243 NGDSSAA

-261 GSYDCAGEK
+261 GNYDCCGEK
-270 RGSILGVETGS
+270 KGTTLWVQTGT

-298 GTTSVAR
+298 GTTSVAGT
-305 SSILP
+305 SIAP
-310 TKTTAECYDLA
+310 KKTTAECYDLA
-321 KNAVADGYMSE
+321 KQAVADGYMSE
-332 DVLGKFTTF
+332 DVLNQFTTF
-341 AQVTDEDP
+341 VPAINEEY
-349 VELEVSEEMES
+349 VETEVSEVIES
-360 DAELLE
+360 DAELVE
-366 AETTE
+366 ADITEADSKVEADLVEETT
-371 NDSIDEDAVVE
+371 
-382 EAIDAEPTETVVA
+382 DAEVDNTAV
-395 EVIDAEADD
+395 
-404 TVVVEDEIVETEA
+404 VETEA
-417 VVE
+417 VAE